1 MKQQGTVVSIQG
13 RGGRQSPRGLAPGTG
28 ESERIDAGVEPYPE
42 RLEPL
47 LRGLALGEFAG
58 FIAAAATAIL
68 VALLTIF
75 LIGLG
80 ARDALHWLL
89 GPKW

>member
-13 RGGRQSPRGLAPGTG
+13 RGGRQSPRGMAP
-28 ESERIDAGVEPYPE
+28 
-42 RLEPL
+42 
-47 LRGLALGEFAG
+47 GEFAG

-75 LIGLG
+75 LMGLG